1 MALNARLCVGMV
13 VPEKLPQV
21 SERRLLQSMRE
32 PLITCGGRSTVIIGG
47 GGDVGDIETSGVLV
61 IFQVMSEPLIAFGHS
76 IGLRL

>member
-1 MALNARLCVGMV
+1 MTLNARLCVGMV

-47 GGDVGDIETSGVLV
+47 GGDIETSGVLV

>member
-47 GGDVGDIETSGVLV
+47 DIETSGVLV

>member
-1 MALNARLCVGMV
+1 MV

-47 GGDVGDIETSGVLV
+47 GGDGDIETSGVLV

>member
-1 MALNARLCVGMV
+1 MTLNARLCVGMV

-47 GGDVGDIETSGVLV
+47 DGGDIETSGVLV

>member
-32 PLITCGGRSTVIIGG
+32 PLITCGGRSTAVIIGG
-47 GGDVGDIETSGVLV
+47 DGGDVETSGVLV